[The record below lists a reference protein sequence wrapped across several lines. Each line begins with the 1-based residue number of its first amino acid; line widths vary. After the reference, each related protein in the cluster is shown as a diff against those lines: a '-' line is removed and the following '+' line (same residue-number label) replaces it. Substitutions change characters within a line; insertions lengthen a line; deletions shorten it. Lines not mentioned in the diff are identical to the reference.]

1 MSSIWVMDADEI
13 KHQKR
18 FKISL
23 ESGFCYSEQSQGKA
37 PWEVK
42 NLV

>member
-23 ESGFCYSEQSQGKA
+23 LKLDSVILNNLKGRLPGK
-37 PWEVK
+37 
-42 NLV
+42 